1 MSEIKNTYQEF
12 ELENGETVKLTLT
25 FGKLNLLKSVNKDL
39 YKKFNDVLYGKSEDM
54 LDTIAML
61 YVAYWCAN
69 YNGTDELL
77 SEQKFFDLV
86 PFDMSKIKDVFDNLT
101 KPKKK

>member
-1 MSEIKNTYQEF
+1 MNTYTDF
-12 ELENGETVKLTLT
+12 TLENGDTVKLTLS
-25 FGKLNLLKSVNKDL
+25 FGRLNVLKSVNKEL
-39 YKKFNDVLYGKSEDM
+39 YARFNNVLYGKSEDM

-69 YNGTDELL
+69 YNGIDKILE
-77 SEQKFFDLV
+77 EQEFFDLV
-86 PFDMSKIKDVFDNLT
+86 PFDMVTIKDVFDTLT